1 MVLTL
6 STGRRVTVAERF
18 RRARYARYDDI
29 TLRHSSLATGRKLE
43 AAGVGAQYLLYA
55 VVNAEE
61 TGFLRWDLVY
71 TAKLME
77 LAERLA
83 LQAVAN
89 TNGSSRF
96 VAVPRAELFACG
108 AVAASSA
115 PLRAP
120 ASREAPGR

>member
-1 MVLTL
+1 M
-6 STGRRVTVAERF
+6 
-18 RRARYARYDDI
+18 
-29 TLRHSSLATGRKLE
+29 
-43 AAGVGAQYLLYA
+43 

-61 TGFLRWDLVY
+61 TGFLRWDPLY
-71 TAKLME
+71 AAKLME

-96 VAVPRAELFACG
+96 VAVPRAELFAWG

-115 PLRAP
+115 PLRAR